1 MVQDLSYLTEQPSE
15 EQEQSIRD
23 AVATECIRAIA
34 IYLEEVADT
43 MDSNSILTLN
53 SATVRAMS
61 AEFYSQLPENTENHD

>member
-1 MVQDLSYLTEQPSE
+1 MVQDLSFIHEKTPE
-15 EQEQSIRD
+15 EQEKTIRD

-61 AEFYSQLPENTENHD
+61 AEFYSQLPEDAKN